1 MVRLAHPHR
10 WCGDGD
16 GRGRVAV
23 NGNLQRYAWAEID
36 LGAYR
41 RNITRL
47 IEIAHGP
54 VWAVVK
60 ADAYGHGAVEC
71 ARAALDAGAT
81 GLCVALVGEGEELR
95 LAGIGAPILVMSEQP
110 PDQFDDLVRLGL
122 TATVYNEGSIDA
134 LARAA
139 SRVGVMTS
147 VHLKVDTGMHRVGA
161 APDAAVDRAR
171 QILDHE
177 WLQLDGVYTHLATAD
192 MPDRD
197 DATTRQISTMTSV
210 VHRLRAAG
218 IVPQNVHI
226 GNSAATVR
234 GLGEPD
240 LNTLHRVGIASYGAL
255 DIAGAR
261 DTFEP
266 VLSLKARV
274 SHVQTLQAGEAV
286 SYGLRRPLERQTT
299 VATVPLG
306 YADGVRRSW
315 WERGA
320 VLIGGKRR
328 PFAGVITMDQV
339 MVDCGPDTVRIGDEV
354 VLIGT
359 QDGAG
364 ITAVE
369 WAESLGTISYEVLT
383 GISPRIPRRY
393 LR

>member
-1 MVRLAHPHR
+1 M
-10 WCGDGD
+10 
-16 GRGRVAV
+16 

-47 IEIAHGP
+47 TEIARGP

-71 ARAALDAGAT
+71 ARAALDAGAM

-110 PDQFDDLVRLGL
+110 PDQLDDLVRLGL

-139 SRVGVMTS
+139 SRAGVMTS

-161 APDAAVDRAR
+161 APDVAVGRAR
-171 QILDHE
+171 QVISHE

-192 MPDRD
+192 MPERD

-210 VHRLRAAG
+210 VHRLREEG
-218 IVPQNVHI
+218 IDLPHVHI

-234 GLGEPD
+234 GLGEPA
-240 LNTLHRVGIASYGAL
+240 LNTLRRVGIASYGAL
-255 DIAGAR
+255 DIADTN

-286 SYGLRRPLERQTT
+286 SYGLRRPLEHQTT

-306 YADGVRRSW
+306 YADGVRRGW
-315 WERGA
+315 WERGT

-339 MVDCGPDTVRIGDEV
+339 MVDCGQDAVRIADEV

-359 QDGAG
+359 QGGAR

-369 WAESLGTISYEVLT
+369 WAEALGTISYEVLT

>member
-1 MVRLAHPHR
+1 M
-10 WCGDGD
+10 
-16 GRGRVAV
+16 
-23 NGNLQRYAWAEID
+23 NGNSHRFAWAEID
-36 LGAYR
+36 LAAYR
-41 RNITRL
+41 RNIERL
-47 IEIAHGP
+47 ARAGRGET
-54 VWAVVK
+54 WAVVK
-60 ADAYGHGAVEC
+60 ADAYGHGVVEC

-110 PDQFDDLVRLGL
+110 PDQLEDLVRLGL
-122 TATVYNEGSIDA
+122 TATLYNAGSIDA
-134 LARAA
+134 LGRVA
-139 SRVGVMTS
+139 SRMGVMTT
-147 VHLKVDTGMHRVGA
+147 VHLKVDTGMHRVGV
-161 APDAAVDRAR
+161 APSDAVARAR
-171 QILDHE
+171 QIAAHE
-177 WLQLDGVYTHLATAD
+177 WLELEGVYTHLATAD
-192 MPDRD
+192 MPERD
-197 DATTRQISTMTSV
+197 ADSQRQVSTMTEVTSE
-210 VHRLRAAG
+210 LRSAG
-218 IVPQNVHI
+218 ITPRHVHI

-234 GLGEPD
+234 GLGTPS
-240 LNTLHRVGIASYGAL
+240 LNALHRVGIASYGAL
-255 DIAGAR
+255 DIPGVQHA
-261 DTFEP
+261 FEP

-286 SYGLRRPLERQTT
+286 SYGLRRPLERSST

-369 WAESLGTISYEVLT
+369 WAGALGTIAYEVLT